1 MKKARDSF
9 YVALRDRLQ
18 ALNPQRQML
27 LRGVQRPGMLVEENE
42 SFSSTVPDNV
52 FVLRWT
58 KVVVDDRHALLR
70 TVQTCEV
77 QYQSAGTATMG
88 GLDRGTLLAAMDG
101 ELLAILQPQQTQ
113 KMDYSVAPPAAMG
126 TRLSWA
132 GPAFGPVVR
141 ERDRLVRKAEVT
153 VVSYEEGGER

>member
-18 ALNPQRQML
+18 ALNPSRQVL
-27 LRGVQRPGMLVEENE
+27 LRGVQRPGVLVEENE

-58 KVVVDDRHALLR
+58 KMAADDRHALLR
-70 TVQTCEV
+70 MSQTCEV

-88 GLDRGTLLAAMDG
+88 GLDRGALLAEMDR
-101 ELLAILQPQQTQ
+101 ELLAILQPQQAQ
-113 KMDYSVAPPAAMG
+113 KMDYTVTPALAMG
-126 TRLSWA
+126 TRLSWTE
-132 GPAFGPVVR
+132 PVFGPVVR
-141 ERDRLVRKAEVT
+141 DRDRLVRKAEVT
-153 VVSYEEGGER
+153 VVSYEEASER

>member
-18 ALNPQRQML
+18 ALNPQRQVL
-27 LRGVQRPGMLVEENE
+27 VRGVERPGVLVEENE
-42 SFSSTVPDNV
+42 SFSATVPDNV

-58 KVVVDDRHALLR
+58 KVAADERHALLR

-88 GLDRGTLLAAMDG
+88 GLDRGALLTAMDG

-113 KMDYSVAPPAAMG
+113 KMDYSVSPAVAMG
-126 TRLSWA
+126 TRLSWTN
-132 GPAFGPVVR
+132 PVFGPVLR

>member
-27 LRGVQRPGMLVEENE
+27 LRGVERPGVLVEENE
-42 SFSSTVPDNV
+42 SFSATVPDNV

-58 KVVVDDRHALLR
+58 KVMVDERHALLR
-70 TVQTCEV
+70 AVQTCEV
-77 QYQSAGTATMG
+77 QYQSAGTAAMG

-101 ELLAILQPQQTQ
+101 ELLAILQPQ
-113 KMDYSVAPPAAMG
+113 
-126 TRLSWA
+126 
-132 GPAFGPVVR
+132 
-141 ERDRLVRKAEVT
+141 
-153 VVSYEEGGER
+153 

>member
-1 MKKARDSF
+1 MKKTQDSF

-18 ALNPQRQML
+18 ALNPQRQVL
-27 LRGVQRPGMLVEENE
+27 LRGVERPGVLVEENE
-42 SFSSTVPDNV
+42 SFSATVPDNV

-58 KVVVDDRHALLR
+58 KVVVDEQHALLR

-88 GLDRGTLLAAMDG
+88 GLDRGTLLAAMDA

-113 KMDYSVAPPAAMG
+113 KMDYSVTPALAMG

-132 GPAFGPVVR
+132 GPVLGPVVR

-153 VVSYEEGGER
+153 VMSYEEGGEQ

>member
-9 YVALRDRLQ
+9 YVALRERLQ
-18 ALNPQRQML
+18 ALNSQRQVL
-27 LRGVQRPGMLVEENE
+27 LRGVQRPGVLVEENE
-42 SFSSTVPDNV
+42 SFSATVPDNV

-58 KVVVDDRHALLR
+58 TLAADERHALLR

-88 GLDRGTLLAAMDG
+88 GLDRGALLAAMDG

-113 KMDYSVAPPAAMG
+113 KMDYSVTPAVAMG
-126 TRLSWA
+126 TRLSWM
-132 GPAFGPVVR
+132 GPVFGPVVR
-141 ERDRLVRKAEVT
+141 ERDRLVRKVEVT